1 MASTILV
8 TISYSSTLDP
18 PMKYHT
24 RLTMFCAI
32 LLSVIGCEKKSP
44 PVSVGPFDVNRDT
57 GVATGEAFG
66 IHFNV
71 EGASL
76 GETQSNLSG
85 NPHYSSPAEITLGE
99 DLKIKLETMNEGTSV
114 AFQLNGRKF
123 GSLGKGDEVV
133 IDKARNVTV
142 NGEKRPPQESQS
154 K

>member
-1 MASTILV
+1 
-8 TISYSSTLDP
+8 
-18 PMKYHT
+18 MKYHT

-76 GETQSNLSG
+76 GKPNRT
-85 NPHYSSPAEITLGE
+85 SPVTLT
-99 DLKIKLETMNEGTSV
+99 IR
-114 AFQLNGRKF
+114 APRK
-123 GSLGKGDEVV
+123 SPW
-133 IDKARNVTV
+133 ARI
-142 NGEKRPPQESQS
+142 
-154 K
+154 